1 MDRLMRVLSVPVV
14 VQRSHEWYAK
24 RRTRVTASE
33 AASVLGENPYETA
46 VDVLFKKFGLGK
58 PFTGNIATR
67 YGQQHEPGAIAAYC
81 AATGRASFEVGLID
95 YQAVHG
101 ECPELAFIA
110 GSPDGVTVLLGAC
123 RDAAS
128 GDCADG
134 QQRRAVSLIGPL
146 GYESPPPLV
155 DEASIARAL
164 GTRDVAPVMLEVK
177 CPFRRK
183 IVFGTVPR
191 HYYAQVQLNLLIC
204 GLECADFVEYR
215 PSPFELN
222 IVRVYPDRAWLAQS
236 MPVLQQFYAECL
248 HYAHVGIDTH
258 AHYAKYAAA
267 AQSSAG

>member
-1 MDRLMRVLSVPVV
+1 MERLVRVLSVPVV
-14 VQRSHEWYAK
+14 VQRTHEWYAK

-46 VDVLFKKFGLGK
+46 TDVLFKKFGLGK

-67 YGQQHEPGAIAAYC
+67 YGQQHEPSAIAAYC

-95 YQAVHG
+95 YEAVHG
-101 ECPELAFIA
+101 ACPELAFIA
-110 GSPDGVTVLLGAC
+110 GSPDGVAVLLGDS
-123 RDAAS
+123 RDAIGPSDDSSA
-128 GDCADG
+128 A
-134 QQRRAVSLIGPL
+134 RRAVSLIGPH
-146 GYESPPPLV
+146 GYETPPPL
-155 DEASIARAL
+155 DEASLARAL

-183 IVFGTVPR
+183 IVHGVVPR
-191 HYYAQVQLNLLIC
+191 HYYAQVQLNMLIC

-215 PSPFELN
+215 PNPFELN

-248 HYAHVGIDTH
+248 HYAHVGIETH
-258 AHYAKYAAA
+258 ANYAKYAAA